1 MKIKP
6 VWPYAGA
13 VDYQEVEEHSEE
25 SEWPSYDAID
35 YQEGGDHYKK
45 LSIQPAEYIISNGL
59 GFPEG
64 NVIKYVSRHYS
75 KNGIEDLRK
84 ARHYLELLAEL
95 VYKEKL

>member
-1 MKIKP
+1 METEIKP
-6 VWPYAGA
+6 TGYLGA
-13 VDYQEVEEHSEE
+13 FNGPETE

-45 LSIQPAEYIISNGL
+45 LSIQPAEYIILNGL